1 MDCLHVDH
9 GRADD
14 DQLDLRD
21 GAQSQSQNGT
31 AADEGE
37 GNDQQKEAPPRA
49 DDYHG
54 AGGRRVDD
62 NDAHG
67 DG

>member
-21 GAQSQSQNGT
+21 GAQPQGQNGT
-31 AADEGE
+31 AADEHKGKE
-37 GNDQQKEAPPRA
+37 QQK
-49 DDYHG
+49 
-54 AGGRRVDD
+54 
-62 NDAHG
+62 
-67 DG
+67 